1 MRKIKLSIPV
11 DEKCDGVQETF
22 YDMSNAMF
30 KVKEVED
37 HLEIHSKEQSMN
49 LEAET
54 LKTAAEAFIYLNY
67 CTISLE
73 SWLNF
78 YKNLFQSGT
87 PEILLTLNRIMR
99 GPKSVKNRNF
109 NSIAEKLFM
118 NISSK
123 LNLPM
128 ISERLN
134 NNIVLDQKS
143 SKNSTIVQGKSQI
156 SAISGKEI

>member
-1 MRKIKLSIPV
+1 MKLSIPV

-22 YDMSNAMF
+22 YDLSNAML

-37 HLEIHSKEQSMN
+37 HLEIHPKEQSMN

-123 LNLPM
+123 LKLPM
-128 ISERLN
+128 VSERSN
-134 NNIVLDQKS
+134 NKS
-143 SKNSTIVQGKSQI
+143 VQGKSQI

>member
-11 DEKCDGVQETF
+11 DEKCDGIQETF
-22 YDMSNAMF
+22 YELSNAMM
-30 KVKEVED
+30 KVKKVED

-118 NISSK
+118 NISSN

-128 ISERLN
+128 VSERLN
-134 NNIVLDQKS
+134 NKLVLDQKS

>member
-11 DEKCDGVQETF
+11 DEKCDGIQKTF
-22 YDMSNAMF
+22 YDLSNAMF
-30 KVKEVED
+30 KVKKVED

-49 LEAET
+49 LKAET
-54 LKTAAEAFIYLNY
+54 LKAAAEAFIYLNY

-99 GPKSVKNRNF
+99 GPKSVKNRNCTEPF
-109 NSIAEKLFM
+109 HEHFFKVKPTFCLKRI
-118 NISSK
+118 
-123 LNLPM
+123 
-128 ISERLN
+128 R
-134 NNIVLDQKS
+134 
-143 SKNSTIVQGKSQI
+143 
-156 SAISGKEI
+156 